1 MKDLLIKKR
10 IDSNL
15 NAHQSN
21 FLAKNT
27 VMDVLE
33 SYVKNDI
40 IQNKSRPNPNYK
52 IVYRTLPHFR
62 KSIHRT

>member
-40 IQNKSRPNPNYK
+40 IQNKSRPSTNYK
-52 IVYRTLPHFR
+52 IVY
-62 KSIHRT
+62 

>member
-15 NAHQSN
+15 NADQSN

-40 IQNKSRPNPNYK
+40 IQNKSRPNTNYK
-52 IVYRTLPHFR
+52 IVY
-62 KSIHRT
+62 